1 MADAWITNFDITSV
15 TFLGLIFYL
24 NDFRSFF
31 VAFCR
36 KKLKTAFLQI
46 FGFLGRNFGHLIQ
59 IEMKIVDVFAHQR
72 QKMKSFATFRRFGLN
87 LVAVNASAEGASE
100 NFRAFYRGTAYMTL
114 SVLNSRGCIRPPSPF
129 TKSNI
134 YAREY
139 ILKPLVWLMPSP
151 CTLIIFIQSKSVRDS
166 LMPNVSSV
174 NVIYRHPL
182 FQQPCDVSTSS
193 HLMYT

>member
-1 MADAWITNFDITSV
+1 
-15 TFLGLIFYL
+15 
-24 NDFRSFF
+24 
-31 VAFCR
+31 
-36 KKLKTAFLQI
+36 
-46 FGFLGRNFGHLIQ
+46 
-59 IEMKIVDVFAHQR
+59 
-72 QKMKSFATFRRFGLN
+72 MKSFATFRRFGLN

-129 TKSNI
+129 TKSNV

-139 ILKPLVWLMPSP
+139 ILKQLVYVINAISMYT